1 MQDVAGAEGAMRR
14 HVIKLGSTG
23 IGLECY
29 LTEDAPS
36 CARPAVIVLPGGAYV
51 LRAAAESGIVAK
63 RFRSLGYEAFVLR
76 YSTYPGGTPYPGQAA
91 ELMEAICY
99 LKDHSAELGVDR
111 DRIYALGFSAG
122 AHVAVTLAERAG
134 DKEIR
139 GMAGIAVDADA
150 SELLPAGLVLCY
162 PLLAVHPLKAPSE
175 LLSIS
180 NKALFGTE
188 TLTES
193 ECDSVDLVRGVR
205 AGMPRTF
212 IWQSA
217 QDAMCDQRD
226 TLRFASRLL
235 DCGTPCELHLFEE
248 GAHGMSMADEESV
261 EEGASA
267 ADAHV
272 ATWVMLADQW
282 MHGVKDVP
290 AAADSAE

>member
-1 MQDVAGAEGAMRR
+1 MQDIAGAEGAMRR
-14 HVIKLGSTG
+14 RVIKLETTG
-23 IGLECY
+23 VSLECY
-29 LTEDAPS
+29 LTEDAGEHVRS
-36 CARPAVIVLPGGAYV
+36 AVIVLPGGAYV

-63 RFRSLGYEAFVLR
+63 RFRSLGYQAFVLR

-91 ELMEAICY
+91 ELMEALCY
-99 LKDHSAELGVDR
+99 LKAHATELGVDA

-134 DKEIR
+134 DEEIR
-139 GMAGIAVDADA
+139 GMAGIATDADDA
-150 SELLPAGLVLCY
+150 ELLPAGLVLCY
-162 PLLAVHPLKAPSE
+162 PLLAVHPLKTPSE

-188 TLTES
+188 TPTEE
-193 ECDSVDLVRGVR
+193 ECDSVDLVQGVK

-217 QDAMCDQRD
+217 QDAMCDPHD
-226 TLRFASRLL
+226 TLRFASNLL
-235 DCGTPCELHLFEE
+235 DAGTPCELHLFEE
-248 GAHGMSMADEESV
+248 GTHGMSLADEESV
-261 EEGASA
+261 EEGASL

-282 MHGVKDVP
+282 MRGVKD
-290 AAADSAE
+290 

>member
-1 MQDVAGAEGAMRR
+1 MREN
-14 HVIKLGSTG
+14 T
-23 IGLECY
+23 C
-29 LTEDAPS
+29 
-36 CARPAVIVLPGGAYV
+36 VLLGGAYV

-63 RFRSLGYEAFVLR
+63 RFRSLGYQAFVLR

-91 ELMEAICY
+91 ELMEALCY
-99 LKDHSAELGVDR
+99 LKAHATELGVDA

-134 DKEIR
+134 DEEIR
-139 GMAGIAVDADA
+139 GMAGIATDADDA
-150 SELLPAGLVLCY
+150 ELLPAGLVLCY
-162 PLLAVHPLKAPSE
+162 PLLAVHPLKTPSE

-188 TLTES
+188 TPTEE
-193 ECDSVDLVRGVR
+193 ECDSVDLVQGVK

-217 QDAMCDQRD
+217 QDAMCDPHD
-226 TLRFASRLL
+226 TLRFASNLL
-235 DCGTPCELHLFEE
+235 DAGTPCELHLFEE
-248 GAHGMSMADEESV
+248 GAHGMSLADEESV
-261 EEGASA
+261 EEGASM

-282 MHGVKDVP
+282 MRGVKD
-290 AAADSAE
+290 